1 VSPLFLFPLLFRTFA
16 HPPSNSCSSAHG
28 FPRLGNGGMKTWLRR
43 LSRLPQMA
51 SFAFPLSFS
60 LSQISCSS
68 IYFDRTLNWRSGN
81 FVICV
86 LHRGECEY
94 SYSGCSIARQLA
106 DFRCAF
112 EGIETSTITN
122 VSLLSSTDLQILAD
136 MYSSH
141 RNEKHL
147 GSRRSCC
154 SSPNFPLPPRYVEGS
169 RELIVRLDTDLG
181 VSFGVQWP
189 RSSGLYCTLTTGS
202 RKLSKQSFLS
212 S

>member
-1 VSPLFLFPLLFRTFA
+1 
-16 HPPSNSCSSAHG
+16 
-28 FPRLGNGGMKTWLRR
+28 MKTWLRR

-60 LSQISCSS
+60 LCQISCSS
-68 IYFDRTLNWRSGN
+68 ISFYRILNWRSGN

-86 LHRGECEY
+86 LHRGECKRPGPCFSTPRE
-94 SYSGCSIARQLA
+94 LA
-106 DFRCAF
+106 DFRFDFA
-112 EGIETSTITN
+112 GIETSTTTN
-122 VSLLSSTDLQILAD
+122 VCLILSTYLQILAD
-136 MYSSH
+136 MYPSH
-141 RNEKHL
+141 RNEKHV
-147 GSRRSCC
+147 GSRRSCG

-169 RELIVRLDTDLG
+169 RELIVRRDTDLG

>member
-1 VSPLFLFPLLFRTFA
+1 
-16 HPPSNSCSSAHG
+16 
-28 FPRLGNGGMKTWLRR
+28 MKTWLRR

-86 LHRGECEY
+86 LHRGECEC
-94 SYSGCSIARQLA
+94 SYSCCSITRQLA
-106 DFRCAF
+106 DFSCAF
-112 EGIETSTITN
+112 EDIETSTITN
-122 VSLLSSTDLQILAD
+122 VCLILSTYLQILAD
-136 MYSSH
+136 IYPSH

-154 SSPNFPLPPRYVEGS
+154 SPPDFPFPPRYVEGS
-169 RELIVRLDTDLG
+169 RELIVRRDTDLG
-181 VSFGVQWP
+181 VSLGMQSQRF
-189 RSSGLYCTLTTGS
+189 SGLCCTLTMEL